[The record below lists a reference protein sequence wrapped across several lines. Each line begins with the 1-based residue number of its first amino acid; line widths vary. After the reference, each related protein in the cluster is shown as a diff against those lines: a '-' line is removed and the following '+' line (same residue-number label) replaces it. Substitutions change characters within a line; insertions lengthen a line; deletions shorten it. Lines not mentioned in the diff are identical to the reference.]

1 MSKAC
6 RMLNLD
12 EDGSSTPNTAI
23 IKLESNMTTFLT
35 PSPYHLL
42 DHEYGMTPQNQ
53 IIPNPLTSPLTKS
66 QGVKRRLNLETL
78 NFGYED
84 VSTAPMTAK
93 RMRKLSNSSAGS
105 ESPSPAQ
112 NARKKCSERPTRYD
126 TSLGLLTKKFIGLLE
141 TSTDG
146 VVDLNIASEKLD
158 VQKRRI
164 YDITNVLEGIGI
176 LEKKSKNNIQWKGG
190 NAYGP
195 DKYTVQHD
203 IEEMKAKEEELDNLI
218 LNTER
223 DIKQLTE
230 DKRYGY
236 VTYQDIRSIESFR
249 QKTVL
254 VVKAPPETELQVPQD
269 HDGEQK
275 MYMKSNAG
283 EIEVFLCPEYNTNTS
298 GHQPQSQLRPYIPQN
313 SNDSLIGNTVIKSP
327 QKSSVIQQSPTYSSR
342 NFKVENINTEITDNE
357 ENIDVI
363 EEECTKETS
372 DEQQYLPSTS
382 GSAND
387 SFEITCEPFLM
398 LEPPNED
405 DYNYCLDSEEGLG
418 DLFGFRL

>member
-23 IKLESNMTTFLT
+23 MKLDPNMTFLT

-84 VSTAPMTAK
+84 VTSTPMTAK
-93 RMRKLSNSSAGS
+93 RVRKWSSSSAGS

-112 NARKKCSERPTRYD
+112 SVAGKKCSERPTRYD

-141 TSTDG
+141 DSTDG

-190 NAYGP
+190 NAYGS
-195 DKYTVQHD
+195 DKNTVQQD
-203 IEEMKAKEEELDNLI
+203 IDKMKAKEEELDNLI

-236 VTYQDIRSIESFR
+236 MTYQDIRSIESFR
-249 QKTVL
+249 EKTVL
-254 VVKAPPETELQVPQD
+254 VVKAPSETELQVPQN
-269 HDGEQK
+269 DGGEHK
-275 MYMKSNAG
+275 MFLKSHTG
-283 EIEVFLCPEYNTNTS
+283 EIEVFICPEYNASTAA
-298 GHQPQSQLRPYIPQN
+298 HHPQSQLRPYISQSVSET
-313 SNDSLIGNTVIKSP
+313 SNGNTVIKSP
-327 QKSSVIQQSPTYSSR
+327 QKTVIQQSPTYSSHKYQME
-342 NFKVENINTEITDNE
+342 NIKTETVENGENTTTISRRKE
-357 ENIDVI
+357 ENP
-363 EEECTKETS
+363 S
-372 DEQQYLPSTS
+372 NEQQYIPSTS
-382 GSAND
+382 GSAKD
-387 SFEITCEPFLM
+387 TFDVSCEPFLM

>member
-23 IKLESNMTTFLT
+23 IKLDTNMTTFLT

-84 VSTAPMTAK
+84 VTSTPMTAK
-93 RMRKLSNSSAGS
+93 RMRKWSSSSAGS
-105 ESPSPAQ
+105 ESASPAQ
-112 NARKKCSERPTRYD
+112 SVAGKKCSERPTRYD

-141 TSTDG
+141 DSTDG

-190 NAYGP
+190 NAYGS
-195 DKYTVQHD
+195 DKNTVQQD
-203 IEEMKAKEEELDNLI
+203 IDKMKAKEDELDNLI

-236 VTYQDIRSIESFR
+236 VTYQDIRSVESFR

-254 VVKAPPETELQVPQD
+254 VVKAPSETELQVPQD
-269 HDGEQK
+269 PIDGEQK
-275 MYMKSNAG
+275 MYMKSNTG
-283 EIEVFLCPEYNTNTS
+283 EIEVFLCPEYNTNTAA
-298 GHQPQSQLRPYIPQN
+298 HQPQSQLRPYISQN
-313 SNDSLIGNTVIKSP
+313 VKELLIGNTVIKSP
-327 QKSSVIQQSPTYSSR
+327 QKSVIQQSPTYSLH
-342 NFKVENINTEITDNE
+342 KYKMETIENE
-357 ENIDVI
+357 ENTTVVSRR
-363 EEECTKETS
+363 KETS
-372 DEQQYLPSTS
+372 SNEQQYIPSTS
-382 GSAND
+382 GSAKDMFNV
-387 SFEITCEPFLM
+387 SCEPFLM

>member
-1 MSKAC
+1 MAC
-6 RMLNLD
+6 RVLNLD

-66 QGVKRRLNLETL
+66 QGVKRQLNLETL
-78 NFGYED
+78 SFGYED
-84 VSTAPMTAK
+84 VSSTPMTAK
-93 RMRKLSNSSAGS
+93 RMRKWSSSSAGS
-105 ESPSPAQ
+105 EPSPAQ
-112 NARKKCSERPTRYD
+112 SAVRKKKCSERQTRYD

-141 TSTDG
+141 DSSDG
-146 VVDLNIASEKLD
+146 VVNLNIASEKLD

-190 NAYGP
+190 NACGS
-195 DKYTVQHD
+195 DKNTVQYD
-203 IEEMKAKEEELDNLI
+203 IEKMKAKEEELDSLI

-230 DKRYGY
+230 NKRYGY

-269 HDGEQK
+269 HIDGEQK
-275 MYMKSNAG
+275 MYMKSNTG
-283 EIEVFLCPEYNTNTS
+283 EIEVFLCPEYNTNS
-298 GHQPQSQLRPYIPQN
+298 NSHQPQSQLRPSYISKN
-313 SNDSLIGNTVIKSP
+313 TNDTLIGNTVIKSP
-327 QKSSVIQQSPTYSSR
+327 QKSSVIQKSQKYKLVNPKLEPVDNKNNTI
-342 NFKVENINTEITDNE
+342 INRIKE
-357 ENIDVI
+357 EP
-363 EEECTKETS
+363 EY
-372 DEQQYLPSTS
+372 DEQNIPSTS
-382 GSAND
+382 GSAT
-387 SFEITCEPFLM
+387 FEMCEPFLM
-398 LEPPNED
+398 LEPPND